1 MTDTHT
7 RPTITLRA
15 MEPEDLDFIYSLEND
30 AEAWTASTNTV
41 PFSRY
46 LLHDYIANAS
56 ADIYTDKQV
65 RMIIANSEG
74 TAVGCVDLFDFNPS
88 HMRAEVGII
97 IHKDH
102 RHNGYAASAL
112 SALIGYAAT
121 VLHLHQI
128 YAIVNKH
135 NTPSVRLF
143 SNVGFKSGTVLSD
156 WLFDGKEYS
165 DAAIMQFFL

>member
-1 MTDTHT
+1 MGKIIGIDLGTTNSCVSVFEGN
-7 RPTITLRA
+7 
-15 MEPEDLDFIYSLEND
+15 EP
-30 AEAWTASTNTV
+30 V
-41 PFSRY
+41 
-46 LLHDYIANAS
+46 
-56 ADIYTDKQV
+56 V
-65 RMIIANSEG
+65 IANSEG
-74 TAVGCVDLFDFNPS
+74 TAVGCIDLFDFNPS